1 MCYVMLM
8 TNLLMTVT
16 PVDRSTQS
24 WRKRRCCC
32 FVQRVP
38 CVWLAVVRPSYTML
52 AGPRSKSRWKDG
64 RHQAEGVVAFT
75 PILHPGMHLH
85 WMRSP
90 ERIDF
95 KLTVGLLVYRCLHGL
110 APRYLPD
117 CFRMVVDSNRRLLRS
132 SSTSQL
138 VIQRTRLS
146 TVDDRAFPVA
156 GSRFWN
162 SLPRDVTSAPTLAVF
177 PKCLKS
183 HLFSLWFPPRQLLYS
198 CINCSSHRAQWFSS
212 LRR

>member
-1 MCYVMLM
+1 MSDHH
-8 TNLLMTVT
+8 T
-16 PVDRSTQS
+16 PCLQDLDHS
-24 WRKRRCCC
+24 
-32 FVQRVP
+32 P
-38 CVWLAVVRPSYTML
+38 
-52 AGPRSKSRWKDG
+52 DG
-64 RHQAEGVVAFT
+64 RMAVTKQKALLL
-75 PILHPGMHLH
+75 LHRYSIPGMHLH

-117 CFRMVVDSNRRLLRS
+117 CFRVVVDSNRRLLRS

-162 SLPRDVTSAPTLAVF
+162 SLPRDVTSVQTLAVF
-177 PKCLKS
+177 PKRLKS
-183 HLFSLWFPPRQLLYS
+183 HLFSL
-198 CINCSSHRAQWFSS
+198 
-212 LRR
+212 